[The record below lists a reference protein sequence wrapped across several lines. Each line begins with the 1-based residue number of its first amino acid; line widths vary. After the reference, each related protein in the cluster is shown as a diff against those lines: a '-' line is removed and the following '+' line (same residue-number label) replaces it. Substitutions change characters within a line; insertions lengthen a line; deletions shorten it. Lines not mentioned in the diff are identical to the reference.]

1 MSVASQ
7 TSLVGAGCGNRE
19 TTSDS
24 LSATVETLTRD
35 VESHKVVI
43 DLRNAE
49 ISQLKQANTELQK
62 QVTDFAGMT

>member
-1 MSVASQ
+1 
-7 TSLVGAGCGNRE
+7 
-19 TTSDS
+19 
-24 LSATVETLTRD
+24 

-62 QVTDFAGMT
+62 QVTDFAGMTWNGLKCLE